1 MPPIALKDSSSI
13 KQRNL
18 KFRLVFFF
26 LVLALLAAGGTSAA
40 AVRHRFTVADEIAIA
55 DFGDLSYSNRLAPIT
70 WSPNRKLV
78 AVVAARGKLAENKI
92 EVELRIYEVA
102 ALRRFAGATTRE
114 RSVEPLWSL
123 IRADYKEGPIIEGL
137 RWTPDS
143 SAVAFR
149 LTSSVGQSQ
158 LMYADLKAKSLT
170 ALSRDDQQVK
180 AFDVVDRTHYVY
192 AAQDTAVHRRSV
204 ERQSA
209 ATVLT
214 GRSLEEL
221 LFPANLYPA
230 IARFYDR
237 SDLWVASGGEPTVL
251 VNPQTD
257 KPLILF
263 WEGLTSL
270 RLSPDGRR
278 IFTAQPVEDVSPQ
291 WARLYLPPSDKSAY
305 RVTAGHQ
312 DVDTL
317 QGYRLISQYVIIDAA
332 TGAVSAPVDTPT
344 GTAAGW
350 WTQAAPAWSPDGLSV
365 AVPNMFPSAAGDVNA
380 PVIPCVAVINVATG
394 VTRCAEPLKRRYTQ
408 TGAPDPRYDRPVS
421 LAFETMHERILTV
434 GFEAEDDRGGLRRYV
449 EAASGDWTLASTPA
463 QSTSDDLAVAIQQ
476 SFDKPPV
483 LTVTRAGSRI
493 GRVVW
498 NPNPQLQQ
506 VELGQAESIQWQDAT
521 GRNWAGALY
530 KPADYKPGQRYPLV
544 IQTHGFFPTV
554 FRPSGL
560 FPTGYAARALAANGI
575 VVLEARCTVEGGTP
589 EEGPCQPPGYE
600 AAVKLLAGQ
609 NVIDPDRV
617 GIIGFSRTC
626 YYVMEA
632 LTRSSLHFSAA
643 TITDGVNEGYW
654 QYIMEVDANSDSLA
668 HEANAINAATPWGA
682 GLLLWLKNSPLFNM
696 DKVTTPIQVV
706 GEGRASVM
714 SMWEPYAL
722 LRYQNK
728 PVDLVMLN
736 TEEHVLTTP
745 AVRLASQGG
754 TVDWMRFWLQGYED
768 PDTSKSEQYRRW
780 ESLCDRQAASNTGQ
794 PTFCVQAKHGSP

>member
-1 MPPIALKDSSSI
+1 MKSRPVCFCVALA
-13 KQRNL
+13 
-18 KFRLVFFF
+18 V
-26 LVLALLAAGGTSAA
+26 LAAGGTSAA
-40 AVRHRFTVADEIAIA
+40 AVRHRFTVADEIGIA
-55 DFGDLSYSNRLAPIT
+55 DFGDLSYSDRLSPIT
-70 WSPNRKLV
+70 WSPDRKLV

-102 ALRRFAGATTRE
+102 ALRRFADAKTRQ
-114 RSVEPLWSL
+114 RSPEPLWL
-123 IRADYKEGPIIEGL
+123 LTRADYKEGPVIEGL

-149 LTSSVGQSQ
+149 LTTSTGQSQ
-158 LMYADLKAKSLT
+158 LMYADLKSKSLT
-170 ALSRDDQQVK
+170 ALTRDDQQVK

-192 AAQDTAVHRRSV
+192 AAQDTDVLRPNID
-204 ERQSA
+204 RQSA
-209 ATVLT
+209 AAVLT
-214 GRSLEEL
+214 GRALEEL
-221 LFPANLYPA
+221 LFPPDLYPA
-230 IARFYDR
+230 IARSYDR
-237 SDLWVASGGEPTVL
+237 SELWVASGGKATAL

-263 WEGLTSL
+263 WQGLASL

-278 IFTAQPVEDVSPQ
+278 IFTAQAVEDVPSQ
-291 WARLYLPPSDKSAY
+291 WERLYLPPSDKSAY

-312 DVDTL
+312 DLDTL
-317 QGYRLISQYVIIDAA
+317 QGYRLISRYVIIDAA
-332 TGAVSAPVDTPT
+332 TGAVSATVDTPT

-350 WTQAAPAWSPDGLSV
+350 WAQAAPTWSPDGLAV
-365 AVPNMFPSAAGDVNA
+365 AVPNVFLPAAGDVTA
-380 PVIPCVAVINVATG
+380 PVVPCVAVIGVATG
-394 VTRCAEPLKRRYTQ
+394 ATHCVEPLKRRYTQ
-408 TGAPDPRYDRPVS
+408 PGAPDPRYDRPVS
-421 LAFETMHERILTV
+421 LVFEATHERILTV
-434 GFEAEDDRGGLRRYV
+434 GFEAEDERSGLRRYV
-449 EAASGDWTLASTPA
+449 EAPNGAWTLASMA
-463 QSTSDDLAVAIQQ
+463 ARSTTDGLEVDIQQ

-483 LTVTRAGSRI
+483 LAVTRTGGRV

-506 VELGQAESIQWQDAT
+506 VELGQTEPIHWQDAM

-530 KPADYKPGQRYPLV
+530 KPADYKPGKRYPLV

-560 FPTGYAARALAANGI
+560 FPTGYAARALAASGI

-609 NVIDPDRV
+609 NAIDPDRV
-617 GIIGFSRTC
+617 GIVGFSRTC

-654 QYIMEVDANSDSLA
+654 QYLMEVDANSDSLA
-668 HEANAINAATPWGA
+668 HEANAMNGAAPWDA

-706 GEGRASVM
+706 GEGIAGVM

-722 LRYQNK
+722 LRYQKK

-754 TVDWMRFWLQGYED
+754 TVDWMRFWLQRYED
-768 PDTSKSEQYRRW
+768 PDPAKAEQYTRW
-780 ESLCDRQAASNTGQ
+780 RELRKLQVAHDVERANTGKESSK
-794 PTFCVQAKHGSP
+794 AH